1 MERLLRVSGCGAG
14 AGLCCWERLCC
25 QLPELSEQLAA
36 SPRASLSVKWSYQA
50 KSSQNYT
57 YSNRKAVL
65 NGLSSNRG
73 AVSTA

>member
-1 MERLLRVSGCGAG
+1 MAAG
-14 AGLCCWERLCC
+14 QALGYAAGREQLCC

-36 SPRASLSVKWSYQA
+36 CPRASLSVKWSYQA

-57 YSNRKAVL
+57 YSNRTAVL
-65 NGLSSNRG
+65 NSLSSNRG